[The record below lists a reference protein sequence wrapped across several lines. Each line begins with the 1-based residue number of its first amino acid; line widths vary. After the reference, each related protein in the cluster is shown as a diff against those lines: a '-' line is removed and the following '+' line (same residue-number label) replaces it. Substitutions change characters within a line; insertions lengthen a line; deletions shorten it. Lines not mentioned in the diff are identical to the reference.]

1 MRQESSSLASKPWV
15 ALLIVGSVL
24 ATVWLGLFLA
34 QQEGRLVDGAN
45 EGEETAVA
53 ILITATATPQS
64 LIPRPSS
71 PVPSPQSTTPTPSEV
86 QIITATPSS
95 VPSRQSPTANP
106 PTKTPTTP
114 KPSCGN
120 IPQGWIPH
128 VVQVGDTLARLSL
141 ASGATVAEI
150 GQANCLTNNIIYL
163 GTEIYLPPLPP
174 TRPPCG
180 PPAWWV
186 RYTVNA
192 GETMYSLATSRG
204 TTVYAVMQANCLT
217 SPYLVA
223 GRAIFLPPLPAT
235 ETPPPPPPPTEPPPP
250 PPTETPVIPT
260 ATATPVTP
268 TSTAVPPTPTVT
280 ASATA
285 VPPTLTA
292 TPTVTP
298 VAPVT
303 ATFTPLPPPTDTP
316 TPIPAPTETS
326 TPPPVDTPVP

>member
-34 QQEGRLVDGAN
+34 QQEGRLVDGEN
-45 EGEETAVA
+45 GGEETAVA

-64 LIPRPSS
+64 PVPSPS
-71 PVPSPQSTTPTPSEV
+71 APVPSPQSPTPSEV
-86 QIITATPSS
+86 QIITATPSP

-316 TPIPAPTETS
+316 TPLPAPTETA
-326 TPPPVDTPVP
+326 TPLPTDTPAP

>member
-34 QQEGRLVDGAN
+34 QQEGRLVDGTN

-64 LIPRPSS
+64 LVPSPS
-71 PVPSPQSTTPTPSEV
+71 APVPSPQSPTPGEV
-86 QIITATPSS
+86 QIITATPSP

-268 TSTAVPPTPTVT
+268 TSTAVPPTPTMT

-316 TPIPAPTETS
+316 TPLPAPTETA
-326 TPPPVDTPVP
+326 TPLPTDTPAP

>member
-34 QQEGRLVDGAN
+34 QQEGRLVDGEN
-45 EGEETAVA
+45 GGEETAVA

-64 LIPRPSS
+64 PVPSPS
-71 PVPSPQSTTPTPSEV
+71 APVPSPQSPTPGEV
-86 QIITATPSS
+86 QIITATPSP

-223 GRAIFLPPLPAT
+223 GRAIFCHPCPPRKRRR
-235 ETPPPPPPPTEPPPP
+235 
-250 PPTETPVIPT
+250 PT
-260 ATATPVTP
+260 ATHGTT
-268 TSTAVPPTPTVT
+268 TAAADRNTCDTHGHGDTCDTDEYGRAPTPTVT

-316 TPIPAPTETS
+316 TPLPAPTETA
-326 TPPPVDTPVP
+326 TPLPTDTPAP